1 MPADYQHFTEEDF
14 VDDPFFQ
21 QWVHRPD
28 PASRRFWEGWLR
40 EHPHQREV
48 VENARQ
54 LLLSIR
60 FEERPL
66 AEERIES
73 LWEKISPHLEDQ
85 LPGPATE
92 HRPALSHTLLPTLW
106 RWAAVLVLVAGAGLL
121 AYFFTGPG
129 SRTKY
134 VTDYGETRSF
144 ALPDGSSVTL
154 NAHSTLR
161 VAGDWRDQPLR
172 EVWLEGEAFFR
183 VKKATG
189 RQAGRS
195 GAVPAK
201 FIVHTKD
208 LDVEVLGTQFNVST
222 RQEQTEVVLQ
232 SGQVQLSLNALDQ
245 QVLMQPG
252 EGVTFAQGRKRWNKR
267 LVNVPAHRAWLEKKW
282 VLEDTPLR
290 KVAAMI
296 ADTYGVTVRP
306 ADEGLMSRK
315 ITGIIPTDNLD
326 TLLEALSLSLNVQ
339 ITRQGN
345 QVLIAQTKP

>member
-21 QWVHRPD
+21 QWVQRPD
-28 PASRRFWEGWLR
+28 PASRRFWEGWVR
-40 EHPHQREV
+40 AHPHQREV

-66 AEERIES
+66 PEDRIES
-73 LWEKISPHLEDQ
+73 LWEKISPHLDDQ
-85 LPGPATE
+85 LPGPVLE
-92 HRPALSHTLLPTLW
+92 GRPARFRTGLPALW

-121 AYFFTGPG
+121 AYFLTGPG
-129 SRTKY
+129 SRPEY
-134 VTDYGETRSF
+134 ATDYGETRTF

-161 VAGDWRDQPLR
+161 VAGDWQDQPVR

-189 RQAGRS
+189 HQPDRPE
-195 GAVPAK
+195 AVPAK

-222 RQEQTEVVLQ
+222 RQDQTEVVLQ
-232 SGQVQLSLNALDQ
+232 SGKVQLNLNALDQ
-245 QVLMQPG
+245 HVLMRPG
-252 EGVTFAQGRKRWNKR
+252 EGVTFAQGRTRWNKR
-267 LVNVPAHRAWLEKKW
+267 PVNVPAHRAWLEKKW
-282 VLEDTPLR
+282 VLEETPLR
-290 KVAAMI
+290 KVAVMI

-306 ADEGLMSRK
+306 ADEHLMNRK
-315 ITGIIPTDNLD
+315 ITGIIPTDHLD

-345 QVLIAQTKP
+345 QVLIAETKP